1 MNIIM
6 DFRKFDGVVGGV
18 EQGVVQ
24 VVSHASSLGHKV
36 TLLSKSARINEVRAL
51 FAGDQKINHFPIKV
65 KHHGISM
72 KNAYHDTVTIQKV
85 AQREHADIIHFPY
98 NWSFPFVKKF
108 PSILTIHD
116 VIPFTFREA
125 MGYFKNHL
133 VYKPAIRIAACL
145 NTVITTV
152 SEFSKGDICQKL
164 GVPEEKIRVIP
175 NGLRVPDIPVTDEK
189 KHLLDRYDAHDGYV
203 LNVGGIHERKN
214 EPRLIR
220 AFSLLVKKEGYQG
233 KLIITGS
240 VSGAPYQEKMKKI
253 CDRAVSETDMAQ
265 RVVFT
270 GFISEKELDHLY
282 SCAQIFIY
290 PSLYEGFGIPVL
302 EAMKIGTPVIT
313 SNIAVMK
320 EVAGDA
326 AVLIDA
332 DNTEEI
338 AGAMNTL
345 LNEKSFARELIQ
357 KGKKRA
363 AHYSWDK
370 TANEYLAL
378 YEHTAHR

>member
-1 MNIIM
+1 MNIVM

-18 EQGVVQ
+18 EQGVIQ
-24 VVSHASSLGHKV
+24 VVSHASSQGHAV
-36 TLLSKSARINEVRAL
+36 TLLSKPRRIDEVKAL
-51 FAGDQKINHFPIKV
+51 FKGDSQINHFPIRV
-65 KHHGISM
+65 KHHGISL
-72 KNAYHDTVTIQKV
+72 KNVYHDAVTIQKV

-98 NWSFPFVKKF
+98 NWSFPFVKKI

-116 VIPFTFREA
+116 VIPFAFREA

-133 VYKPAIRIAACL
+133 VYKPAIRIAARL

-152 SEFSKGDICQKL
+152 SEFSKQDISRKL

-175 NGLRVPDIPVTDEK
+175 NGLRVPNIPGAEERK
-189 KHLLDRYDAHDGYV
+189 RLLDRYGAHDGFV

-214 EPRLIR
+214 IPRLIQ
-220 AFSLLVKKEGYQG
+220 AFSLLVRKGYQG

-240 VSGAPYQEKMKKI
+240 VSGAPYQERMKRI
-253 CDRAVSETDMAQ
+253 CDKVVAETEMGE

-282 SCAQIFIY
+282 HCAQIFVY

-313 SNIAVMK
+313 SNITVMK
-320 EVAGDA
+320 EIAGDA
-326 AVLIDA
+326 AVLVDSS
-332 DNTEEI
+332 NTEEI
-338 AGAMNTL
+338 AGAMNDVL
-345 LNEKSFARELIQ
+345 HEKSFTQELIR

-363 AHYSWDK
+363 AHYSWEK
-370 TANEYLAL
+370 TADEYLAL
-378 YEHTAHR
+378 YRQIAYR